1 MSEEQDRATLEQVWC
16 ERWGGRPGIE
26 RLAAGLGQ
34 RRFYRLRRPPGDST
48 GPTTRSGAQ
57 DAPGNPPET
66 LIARFE
72 AEPSSP
78 SESAGAASPPAWLPE
93 PPLEP
98 LRSFL
103 ERAGLPVP
111 ASFLHDPE
119 RGLDLLEDV
128 GHRTLLDVVD
138 PDRLHLYREACRLI
152 PRLQSLDATPEAIP
166 AFGRVYDRALVRT
179 KAWKWLHWAV
189 PGLLGRPPTPDER
202 AQVEGGFERI
212 ADDLADAPRRLSHRD
227 FKAENLHLV
236 GDTATGPKLVMID
249 VQGAFLAPPEYDLV
263 CLLNDVQTDLDEA
276 LTSTLIEETLVSL
289 PDPCPPEQARRR
301 FDALALMRLCK
312 DVSHIVDAAL
322 NRGDR
327 RRWHEIPRG
336 LALIDRA
343 AQRLTNSFPEIREL
357 TCVIH
362 ALTQAARS
370 ADAESRGCS
379 R

>member
-16 ERWGGRPGIE
+16 ERWGGRPYEVE

-34 RRFYRLRRPPGDST
+34 RRFYRLRRPSGDSI
-48 GPTTRSGAQ
+48 RNRAQ
-57 DAPGNPPET
+57 SAYSDLPET

-72 AEPSSP
+72 AEPNSP
-78 SESAGAASPPAWLPE
+78 SEPVAAESPPAWLPE

-103 ERAGLPVP
+103 EDAGLPVP
-111 ASFLHDPE
+111 TSFLHDPA

-128 GHRTLLDVVD
+128 GDRTLLDAEE
-138 PDRLHLYREACRLI
+138 PDRPRLYREACRLI
-152 PRLQSLDATPEAIP
+152 PRLQSLDATPDAIP
-166 AFGRVYDRALVRT
+166 AYGRVYDRALVRT

-212 ADDLADAPRRLSHRD
+212 ADDLVDAPRRLSHRD

-236 GDTATGPKLVMID
+236 ADSADAQRLVMID

-263 CLLNDVQTDLDEA
+263 CLLNDVQTDLDEV
-276 LTSTLIEETLVSL
+276 LTSELLEETLVSL
-289 PDPCPPEQARRR
+289 PDPCPPEQAHRR

-312 DVSHIVDAAL
+312 DVSHIVDASL
-322 NRGDR
+322 NRGDL
-327 RRWHEIPRG
+327 RRWDEIPRG
-336 LALIDRA
+336 LGLLDRA
-343 AQRLTNSFPEIREL
+343 AQRLTTSFPEIREL
-357 TCVIH
+357 TSVIH
-362 ALTQAARS
+362 ALTRAARS
-370 ADAESRGCS
+370 ADAGSRG
-379 R
+379 RAR